1 MFTWWGVESGGKSPM
16 ADCHPAQ
23 NITKLEIRSTLTS
36 GCFLCCI
43 VTLLCTEK
51 YIDVTAYESV

>member
-23 NITKLEIRSTLTS
+23 NITKLDQLNFRLFFMLYCHIALYRKIYR
-36 GCFLCCI
+36 CNN
-43 VTLLCTEK
+43 
-51 YIDVTAYESV
+51 YESV